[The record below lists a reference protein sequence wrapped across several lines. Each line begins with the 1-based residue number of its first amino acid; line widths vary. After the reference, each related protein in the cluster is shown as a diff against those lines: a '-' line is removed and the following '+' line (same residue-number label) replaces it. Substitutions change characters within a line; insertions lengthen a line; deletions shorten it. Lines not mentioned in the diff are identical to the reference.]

1 MAYVDFPADG
11 NGIKQRREFWLS
23 EDGLILIRGWR
34 RQGVPV
40 AKIATDYIGISGR
53 AFQKWRNEFPRLQ
66 EAVLA
71 AKEVSNMSVEEA
83 LWKRATGY
91 DYWEET
97 HELVEGQ
104 LILTKKVK
112 KHMPPDIKA
121 IMHYLYNRLPNRW
134 RSIQEPL
141 ESTQYVDTVR
151 NILVAMQEVAVKG
164 TPQTVELVEDDNGEF
179 GVVADDTVVADT
191 VMDDSVMEGVP
202 DA

>member
-1 MAYVDFPADG
+1 MAYVDFPVSEE
-11 NGIKQRREFWLS
+11 GIKQR
-23 EDGLILIRGWR
+23 
-34 RQGVPV
+34 
-40 AKIATDYIGISGR
+40 GISGR
-53 AFQKWRNEFPRLQ
+53 AFQKWRNESQRMQ

-71 AKEVSNMSVEEA
+71 AKEVSNLSVEEA
-83 LWKRATGY
+83 LLQRATGY

-104 LILTKKVK
+104 LVLTKKVK
-112 KHMPPDIKA
+112 KHVPPDVKA

-134 RSIQEPL
+134 RSLQEPL

-179 GVVADDTVVADT
+179 GVVVDDTVVAD
-191 VMDDSVMEGVP
+191 SAMEGVT

>member
-1 MAYVDFPADG
+1 MAYVDFPVSEE
-11 NGIKQRREFWLS
+11 GIKQRKKFWMS

-53 AFQKWRNEFPRLQ
+53 AFQKWRNESQRMQ

-71 AKEVSNMSVEEA
+71 AKEVSNLSVEEA
-83 LWKRATGY
+83 LLQRATGY

-97 HELVEGQ
+97 YELVEGQ
-104 LILTKKVK
+104 LVLTKKTK
-112 KHMPPDIKA
+112 KHMPPDVKA

-134 RSIQEPL
+134 RSLQEPL

-179 GVVADDTVVADT
+179 GVVVDDTASAT
-191 VMDDSVMEGVP
+191 DSAMEGVP

>member
-23 EDGLILIRGWR
+23 EDGLVLIRGWR

-71 AKEVSNMSVEEA
+71 AKEVANMSVEEA
-83 LWKRATGY
+83 LLQRATGY

-104 LILTKKVK
+104 LVLTKKVK
-112 KHMPPDIKA
+112 KHMPPDVKA

-179 GVVADDTVVADT
+179 GVVVDDTVVA
-191 VMDDSVMEGVP
+191 DSVMEGVP

>member
-1 MAYVDFPADG
+1 MAYVDFPVSEE
-11 NGIKQRREFWLS
+11 GIKQRKKFWMS

-53 AFQKWRNEFPRLQ
+53 AFQKWRNESQRMQ

-71 AKEVSNMSVEEA
+71 AKEVSNLSVEEA
-83 LWKRATGY
+83 LLQRATGY

-104 LILTKKVK
+104 LVLTKKVK
-112 KHMPPDIKA
+112 KHVPPDVKA

-141 ESTQYVDTVR
+141 ESTQYVDTVH

-164 TPQTVELVEDDNGEF
+164 TPQTIELVEDDNGEF
-179 GVVADDTVVADT
+179 GVVTEGIAEDNSA
-191 VMDDSVMEGVP
+191 MEGVP

>member
-1 MAYVDFPADG
+1 MPYVDFPDDAK
-11 NGIKQRREFWLS
+11 GIKQRKAFWTS
-23 EDGLILIRGWR
+23 EDGLTLIRGWR

-53 AFQKWRNEFPRLQ
+53 AFQKWRDECPVLQ
-66 EAVLA
+66 ESVLA
-71 AKEVSNMSVEEA
+71 AKEVSQLSVEEA

-97 HELVEGQ
+97 HEMVEGR

-112 KHMPPDIKA
+112 RHIPPDVKA
-121 IMHYLYNRLPNRW
+121 IMHYLYNRMPNRW

-151 NILVAMQEVAVKG
+151 NILVAMQEVSVKG
-164 TPQTVELVEDDNGEF
+164 TPQTVELVEDDNGNF
-179 GVVADDTVVADT
+179 GVVVDDTVDDT
-191 VMDDSVMEGVP
+191 VEGVS

>member
-1 MAYVDFPADG
+1 MAYVDFPVSED
-11 NGIKQRREFWLS
+11 GIKQRKKFWMS

-53 AFQKWRNEFPRLQ
+53 AFQKWRNESQQMQ

-71 AKEVSNMSVEEA
+71 AKEVSNLSVEEA
-83 LWKRATGY
+83 LLQRATGY

-112 KHMPPDIKA
+112 KHMPPDVKA

-134 RSIQEPL
+134 RSLQEPL

-179 GVVADDTVVADT
+179 GVVVDDTVADNTVVA
-191 VMDDSVMEGVP
+191 DSVMEGVS